1 MTSYHE
7 PSVPRLTTERPPIEL
22 FGVRVDAALLTDVLG
37 FVTEC
42 IVSGSRTTILYVNVH
57 CLNLARGDSR
67 YREILNRAQ
76 VVYCDGTGVRLAAWL
91 TGQKL
96 PERMTGADWI
106 WDLASLCVVH
116 DYSLYL
122 LGGEEGL
129 ADAAA
134 AALLQRH
141 PRLRIAGCGTGYGL
155 DPGVPRGINAVRPD
169 IVLVG
174 LGSPRQER
182 WIKAHRDQIDAP
194 VVWAV
199 GALFGFVSGRI
210 PRGPRWMTEHG
221 FEWLCRLWVE
231 PRKLWRRYLI
241 GNPQFFWS
249 VFRERRRGKTGPE
262 ERC

>member
-1 MTSYHE
+1 MARFTESS
-7 PSVPRLTTERPPIEL
+7 PPRLASEGPPAWL
-22 FGVRVDAALLTDVLG
+22 FDVRIDAALLTGVLR

-42 IVSGSRTTILYVNVH
+42 IHSGSRTTLLYVNVH
-57 CLNLARGDSR
+57 CLNLARADSR
-67 YREILNRAQ
+67 YRDILNRAQ

-106 WDLASLCVVH
+106 WDLASLCVVQSF
-116 DYSLYL
+116 SLYL
-122 LGGEEGL
+122 LGGEDGL

-134 AALLQRH
+134 ITLLQRH

-155 DPGVPRGINAVRPD
+155 DPASVRRVNAARPD
-169 IVLVG
+169 IVLIG
-174 LGSPRQER
+174 LGSPKQEK
-182 WIKAHRDQIDAP
+182 WIAAHRDQIDAP

-210 PRGPRWMTEHG
+210 PRGPRWLTEHG
-221 FEWLCRLWVE
+221 FEWLCRLATE

-241 GNPQFFWS
+241 GNPQFFWCLL
-249 VFRERRRGKTGPE
+249 VQRGSRTKDPGK
-262 ERC
+262 R

>member
-1 MTSYHE
+1 MARFNESS
-7 PSVPRLTTERPPIEL
+7 PPRPASEGPPVWL
-22 FGVRVDAALLTDVLG
+22 FGVRIDAALLTGVLR

-42 IVSGSRTTILYVNVH
+42 IHSGSRTTLLYVNVH
-57 CLNLARGDSR
+57 CLNLARDDSR
-67 YREILNRAQ
+67 YRDILNRGQ

-106 WDLASLCVVH
+106 WDLASLCVGQGF
-116 DYSLYL
+116 SLYL
-122 LGGEEGL
+122 LGGEDGL

-134 AALLQRH
+134 TALLQRH

-155 DPGVPRGINAVRPD
+155 DPAIIRHINAARPD
-169 IVLVG
+169 IVLIG
-174 LGSPRQER
+174 LGSPKQEK
-182 WIKAHRDQIDAP
+182 WIAAHRDQIDAP

-210 PRGPRWMTEHG
+210 PRGPHWMTEHG
-221 FEWLCRLWVE
+221 CEWLCRLATE

-241 GNPQFFWS
+241 GNPHFFWCLL
-249 VFRERRRGKTGPE
+249 VQRGSRTKDPGM
-262 ERC
+262 R